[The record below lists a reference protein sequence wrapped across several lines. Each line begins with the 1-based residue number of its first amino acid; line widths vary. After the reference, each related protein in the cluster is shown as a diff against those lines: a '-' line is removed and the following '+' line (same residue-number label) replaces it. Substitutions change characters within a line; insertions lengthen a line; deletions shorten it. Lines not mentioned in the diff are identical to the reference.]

1 MLGAMRRQFA
11 GTMMR
16 RLAALV
22 LQLQLL
28 CAASKPGVVSAPS
41 PVSTCIEPGG
51 PNATGTARNDR
62 VNLAARPLWDEL
74 IRQQDLA
81 EGWPPQ
87 PLALDWSLGRDI
99 HDAGGMPHY
108 MKDGHGCLIDDEF
121 MVLAGGFQCP
131 DEHVATSPCSK

>member
-1 MLGAMRRQFA
+1 MQ
-11 GTMMR
+11 
-16 RLAALV
+16 RLVPVALV
-22 LQLQLL
+22 LQMQLL
-28 CAASKPGVVSAPS
+28 HAAANADDVSAAVPAKC
-41 PVSTCIEPGG
+41 TEPGG
-51 PNATGTARNDR
+51 PNATGTARNDP

-74 IRQQDLA
+74 MRQQDLV

-87 PLALDWSLGRDI
+87 PFALNWGLGRDI

-121 MVLAGGFQCP
+121 MILAGGFQCP